1 MTHTILTLNPN
12 PFHRALA
19 AALVLLALAAATPA
33 FAVPSGVVNV
43 NTAETAQLELLPRI
57 GPALAGRIIEFRE
70 DNGPFEAKEDL
81 LLVRGIGERTLE
93 LLEDFVAI
101 EGETTLAERVRP
113 SELQSDDEQPAD
125 DEQR

>member
-113 SELQSDDEQPAD
+113 SELQ
-125 DEQR
+125 

>member
-1 MTHTILTLNPN
+1 MSHTILTLNPS

-19 AALVLLALAAATPA
+19 AALMLLALAAATPA

-113 SELQSDDEQPAD
+113 SELRSDDEQPAA

>member
-1 MTHTILTLNPN
+1 MTHTILTLSPS

-19 AALVLLALAAATPA
+19 AALLLLAVAAAAPALAA
-33 FAVPSGVVNV
+33 VPEGVVNV
-43 NTAETAQLELLPRI
+43 NTADTSQLELLPRI
-57 GPALAGRIIEFRE
+57 GPALAGRVVEFRE

-93 LLEDFVAI
+93 MLEDFVVI
-101 EGETTLAERVRP
+101 EGDTTLAERVRP
-113 SELQSDDEQPAD
+113 SELQSA